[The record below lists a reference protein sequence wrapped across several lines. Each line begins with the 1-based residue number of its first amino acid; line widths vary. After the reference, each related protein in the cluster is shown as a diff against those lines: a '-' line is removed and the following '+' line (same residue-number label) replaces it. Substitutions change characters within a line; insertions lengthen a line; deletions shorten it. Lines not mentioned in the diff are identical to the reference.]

1 VLHGNRQVMFHSN
14 TVRERSGHLRMYES
28 LSEVEEKEKQPT
40 LQLSHCM
47 RLVAADMVA
56 RLTIAMIERA
66 GVLEPSQRHTTC

>member
-1 VLHGNRQVMFHSN
+1 
-14 TVRERSGHLRMYES
+14 MYES